1 MPYSWENRLKISIF
15 GRSHE
20 KEIGVELSGIPARE
34 LIDYAALQ
42 AFMRRRAPGY
52 SEYTTARCEP
62 DIPVITSGIAGGVTD
77 GGTIRIVIENR
88 DAVSADYKELSD
100 CPRPGHADYT
110 AWVKYGG
117 REDMRG
123 GGAFS
128 GRMTAPLCAAGGV
141 CLQILR
147 RRGVKISAHILK
159 IGNIYDK
166 PYDLMLGAADC
177 CPDFPCV
184 SPDAAQKMQSAIR
197 ATAASGDSLGAVIE
211 CAANGVPTGLGGA
224 LFDGLEGRIAS
235 IVFAVPAV
243 KGIEFGAGFGVSE
256 LRGSENNDAYII
268 KDGRIS
274 LATNNAGGI
283 LGGISDGMPL
293 VFRAAIKPTPSI
305 AKAQRSVSLRDMTE
319 RELKIGGRHDP
330 CIAPRAVPVV
340 EAAAAI
346 ALLDALLEDEYER

>member
-20 KEIGVELSGIPARE
+20 KEIGAELSGIPAGER
-34 LIDYAALQ
+34 IDYAALH

-52 SEYTTARCEP
+52 SEYTTARREP
-62 DIPVITSGIAGGVTD
+62 DIPVITSGITNGATD

-88 DAVSADYKELSD
+88 DAVSADYKELLD

-117 REDMRG
+117 KEDMRG

-141 CLQILR
+141 CLQILKR
-147 RRGVKISAHILK
+147 RNINISAHILR
-159 IGNIYDK
+159 IGEIFDT
-166 PYDLMLGAADC
+166 PYDPMYGAAEAC
-177 CPDFPCV
+177 GGFPCV
-184 SPDAAQKMQSAIR
+184 SPEAAEHMKRSIL
-197 ATAASGDSLGAVIE
+197 AAAAEGDSLGAVIE
-211 CAANGVPTGLGGA
+211 CAADGVPAGLGGP
-224 LFDGLEGRIAS
+224 LFEGLEGRIA
-235 IVFAVPAV
+235 
-243 KGIEFGAGFGVSE
+243 
-256 LRGSENNDAYII
+256 ENNDPFVIRG
-268 KDGRIS
+268 GRV
-274 LATNNAGGI
+274 ATASNNAGGI

-293 VFRAAIKPTPSI
+293 IFRAAIKPTPSI

-346 ALLDALLEDEYER
+346 ALLDALLEDEHER

>member
-34 LIDYAALQ
+34 RIDYAALQ

-88 DAVSADYKELSD
+88 DAVSADYKELLD

-123 GGAFS
+123 GGAVS

-141 CLQILR
+141 CLQILKR
-147 RRGVKISAHILK
+147 RNINISAHILR
-159 IGNIYDK
+159 IGDISDT
-166 PYDLMLGAADC
+166 PYDPMRGATEAC
-177 CPDFPCV
+177 GEFPCV
-184 SPDAAQKMQSAIR
+184 SPEAAGLMKSCIL
-197 ATAASGDSLGAVIE
+197 AAAAEGDSLGAVIE
-211 CAANGVPTGLGGA
+211 CAADGVPA
-224 LFDGLEGRIAS
+224 GRIAS
-235 IVFAVPAV
+235 LAFAIPAV
-243 KGIEFGAGFGVSE
+243 KGIEFGVGFDAAR
-256 LRGSENNDAYII
+256 LRGSENNDPFVICG
-268 KDGRIS
+268 GRV
-274 LATNNAGGI
+274 ATASNNAGGI

-305 AKAQRSVSLRDMTE
+305 AKAQRSISLRDMTE

-340 EAAAAI
+340 EAAASI